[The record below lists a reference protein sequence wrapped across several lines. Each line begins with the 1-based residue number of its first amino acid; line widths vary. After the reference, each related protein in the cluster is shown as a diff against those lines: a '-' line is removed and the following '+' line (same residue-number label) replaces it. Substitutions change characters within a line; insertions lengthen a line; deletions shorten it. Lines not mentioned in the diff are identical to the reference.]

1 MQKRTA
7 YRAEAQEE
15 FYNLKIQFKKK
26 SFKYLAKLKNL
37 VNNLPNKKRQ
47 YKLLVG
53 CGQYDLPM
61 EIEIVDE
68 WAEKEHC
75 EKIIFQDAGH
85 CVNMD
90 KPNEFNS
97 CLEDFLEKI

>member
-1 MQKRTA
+1 
-7 YRAEAQEE
+7 
-15 FYNLKIQFKKK
+15 
-26 SFKYLAKLKNL
+26 
-37 VNNLPNKKRQ
+37 
-47 YKLLVG
+47 
-53 CGQYDLPM
+53 M